1 MNSDWMA
8 IQSFH
13 RNLELLTAINDLSIH
28 LKLEEAGI
36 ADTQQTERAEAAKE
50 RLMDFLKRLQPLLE
64 TAERN
69 SRQPMTGA
77 DARLRQWARRL
88 AEARRVSRKGSS
100 PLLRNSFTK
109 MIELLQSEKS
119 ENRPSL
125 LLCLRDMRQLLDE
138 HLETDTRA
146 LVGGF

>member
-13 RNLELLTAINDLSIH
+13 RNQELLTAINELSIH

-36 ADTQQTERAEAAKE
+36 ADTQQNERAQAAKE
-50 RLMDFLKRLQPLLE
+50 RLVDFFKRLEPLLE
-64 TAERN
+64 TAEQN
-69 SRQPMTGA
+69 NRQPMTGA
-77 DARLRQWARRL
+77 DARLRQLAQRL
-88 AEARRVSRKGSS
+88 ADARRVSRKGSS
-100 PLLRNSFTK
+100 PLFRNSLTK

-119 ENRPSL
+119 EDRPSL
-125 LLCLRDMRQLLDE
+125 LRCLRDMRQLLDE
-138 HLETDTRA
+138 HLEKDTRA